1 MARVCNIT
9 GKKTVSGNKVSHSQA
24 KSKRTFKANLQKK
37 RLMNP
42 ATGQTMTVRIST
54 SAHRTLKKWQAAGK
68 MYDLRKLIK

>member
-1 MARVCNIT
+1 MARVCSIT
-9 GKKTVSGNKVSHSQA
+9 GKKTVSGHKVSHSQA

-68 MYDLRKLIK
+68 HYDLRKLTK